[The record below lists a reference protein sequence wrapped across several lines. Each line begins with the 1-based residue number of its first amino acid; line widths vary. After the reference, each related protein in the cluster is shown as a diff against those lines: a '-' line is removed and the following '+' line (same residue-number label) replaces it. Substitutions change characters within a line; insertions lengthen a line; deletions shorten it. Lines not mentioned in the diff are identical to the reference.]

1 MNRYRP
7 ARQHLPASL
16 VAAAFAVFSTWC
28 GMNWPLAFIPAGV
41 FVGWAIVLY
50 YFATRPTIE
59 IRESG
64 FSIGAETFYW
74 HHLARLDSTAWSS
87 PLVLSLTLRNGR
99 RLRIIYPGNVES
111 ASRLLRQM
119 RRMARDAVI
128 DGLPYHE
135 YWGDAP
141 VALAEPPKL
150 ASPKYPLLR
159 AEDEEEVDRL
169 FQRLKTVGNLDSKT
183 SPDDRQD

>member
-7 ARQHLPASL
+7 ARLHLPASL
-16 VAAAFAVFSTWC
+16 VAAGLSLFSAWC
-28 GMNWPLAFIPAGV
+28 GMSWPVAFIPAGV
-41 FVGWAIVLY
+41 FAGWAIILY

-59 IRESG
+59 IREPG

-74 HHLARLDSTAWSS
+74 PDVARLDSTGSS
-87 PLVLSLTLRNGR
+87 PLVLNLTLRNGR
-99 RLRIIYPGNVES
+99 RMRIIYPGNAES

-135 YWGDAP
+135 YWGD
-141 VALAEPPKL
+141 VAAARAEPQKL
-150 ASPKYPLLR
+150 IPPKYQLLR

-169 FQRLKTVGNLDSKT
+169 FQRLKAVGHLDSKT
-183 SPDDRQD
+183 SADDRQD

>member
-1 MNRYRP
+1 MCWE
-7 ARQHLPASL
+7 H
-16 VAAAFAVFSTWC
+16 
-28 GMNWPLAFIPAGV
+28 
-41 FVGWAIVLY
+41 
-50 YFATRPTIE
+50 
-59 IRESG
+59 
-64 FSIGAETFYW
+64 
-74 HHLARLDSTAWSS
+74 SS
-87 PLVLSLTLRNGR
+87 PSGSSCIGQLS
-99 RLRIIYPGNVES
+99 
-111 ASRLLRQM
+111 
-119 RRMARDAVI
+119 RDAVI

>member
-16 VAAAFAVFSTWC
+16 VAAGLAVFSAWC
-28 GMNWPLAFIPAGV
+28 GISWPLAFIAAGV
-41 FVGWAIVLY
+41 FAGWAVILY

-74 HHLARLDSTAWSS
+74 RQVARLDSTVWSS

-99 RLRIIYPGNVES
+99 RMRIIYPGDIES
-111 ASRLLRQM
+111 AGKLLRQM

-135 YWGDAP
+135 YWGEGA
-141 VALAEPPKL
+141 VARAEPEKL
-150 ASPKYPLLR
+150 TSPKYQLLR

-169 FQRLKTVGNLDSKT
+169 FQRLKTVGHLDSKT
-183 SPDDRQD
+183 SADNRQD